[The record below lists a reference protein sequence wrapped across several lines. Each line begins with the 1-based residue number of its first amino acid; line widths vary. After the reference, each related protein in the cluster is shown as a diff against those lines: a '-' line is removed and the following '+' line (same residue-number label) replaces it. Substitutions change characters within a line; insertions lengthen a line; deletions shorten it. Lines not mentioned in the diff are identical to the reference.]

1 MSSKS
6 IVPISQYPTVNE
18 YGIIVLLG
26 HVWVYVG
33 KRKGFRRGRRRDLVV
48 NGELG
53 WWKRLLQTEGEED
66 HRARD
71 GHGGCNRHPLRAYH
85 GTHGGDFDDERKK
98 KIERFSVLTQHK
110 WRVRN
115 FI

>member
-33 KRKGFRRGRRRDLVV
+33 KRKGFRRGRRE
-48 NGELG
+48 NE
-53 WWKRLLQTEGEED
+53 
-66 HRARD
+66 
-71 GHGGCNRHPLRAYH
+71 
-85 GTHGGDFDDERKK
+85 FERKRK
-98 KIERFSVLTQHK
+98 HRDVYRICK
-110 WRVRN
+110 N
-115 FI
+115 